1 MYIKP
6 ILSKI
11 KNDNKNKKI
20 ILLLD
25 ILILCINYYFISKY
39 SKLQKDVLDTSVN
52 LENKKKIIQTNN
64 YNIHLISIISIF
76 FYILTK
82 RFIINTNLFSSGN
95 NSNIKNIILNNY
107 VIVLLVILNIII
119 YLPEFNTNIK
129 HINITTLLIENES
142 FNDLK
147 VPNDLKVSKDKETMT
162 IDEATELY
170 EKKQKQE
177 EGDKKKQLLESQK
190 LAKENYKY
198 LNEDIKKSNME
209 LNKNYQNDFIPANEF
224 QAGLKDSHIYSKEF
238 IKDSELKPINIFDIN
253 KPENTINKNILH
265 ILDEDT
271 TNNTKLKWS
280 NKLNKNKDNTEYNN
294 EYNNENSNESEPIAN
309 SYFNFNNG
317 NNGSKYMI
325 LDELESVELNKKNKT
340 KIKNIEKDINNFHE
354 SRKYYNTHDSF
365 EIVKN
370 NANKNHIKFV
380 KSSAYS
386 K

>member
-39 SKLQKDVLDTSVN
+39 SKLQKNVLDTSIT
-52 LENKKKIIQTNN
+52 LQNKKKIIQTNN
-64 YNIHLISIISIF
+64 FNIHLISIISIF
-76 FYILTK
+76 FYILIK
-82 RFIINTNLFSSGN
+82 RFIVNTNLFSLEN
-95 NSNIKNIILNNY
+95 NYNIKNIILNNY
-107 VIVLLVILNIII
+107 VFVLLIILNIII

-129 HINITTLLIENES
+129 HINITEILTETKILKENES

-147 VPNDLKVSKDKETMT
+147 VSNNKEMMT
-162 IDEATELY
+162 VDEANKLY

-177 EGDKKKQLLESQK
+177 QGDKKKKLLESQK

-198 LNEDIKKSNME
+198 LNEDIKKTNME
-209 LNKNYQNDFIPANEF
+209 LNKNYKNDFIPANEF

-238 IKDSELKPINIFDIN
+238 IKDSKLKPINIFDIN

-265 ILDEDT
+265 ILDDDIN
-271 TNNTKLKWS
+271 NNTKLKWT
-280 NKLNKNKDNTEYNN
+280 NKLNKNK
-294 EYNNENSNESEPIAN
+294 NSIESKPIAN

-325 LDELESVELNKKNKT
+325 LDDLESEELNKKNKI

-354 SRKYYNTHDSF
+354 SRKYYNTHDTF